1 MITVIS
7 YPLNEINFTAAV
19 PTSVLSQELI
29 QNIYVNISDAPTDD
43 FIEITYNNVV
53 KTLLI
58 NDECRY
64 NPLDIAFQNKE
75 GAVQI
80 ITMFKSK
87 KESISVTSESFES
100 GAEIGDH
107 QFNTF
112 NVQSRTKFTINSG
125 FMSEDK
131 NEAVKQLLLS
141 EKIWFI
147 EKDNKI
153 PIIISSKSL
162 EFKTRANDR
171 LINYAIDFEYSFN
184 DINNV

>member
-7 YPLNEINFTAAV
+7 YPLNEINFTTPV

-29 QNIYVNISDAPTDD
+29 QNIYVNISDAPTDE

-58 NDECRY
+58 TDECRHT
-64 NPLDIAFQNKE
+64 PIDIAFQNKE

-87 KESISVTSESFES
+87 KESISVTSESFEV
-100 GAEIGDH
+100 GADIGEH

-112 NVQSRTKFTINSG
+112 NVQSRSKFTINSG
-125 FMSEDK
+125 FITEDK

-141 EKIWFI
+141 EKIWSI
-147 EKDNKI
+147 ENNNQI
-153 PIIISSKSL
+153 PLMVASKSL

-171 LINYAIDFEYSFN
+171 LINYSIEFEYSFN